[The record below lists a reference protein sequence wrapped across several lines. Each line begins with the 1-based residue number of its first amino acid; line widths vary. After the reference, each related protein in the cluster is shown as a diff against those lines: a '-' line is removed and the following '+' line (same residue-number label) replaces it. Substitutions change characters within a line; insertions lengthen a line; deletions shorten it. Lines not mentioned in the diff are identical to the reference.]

1 MAKMP
6 LVIYPDAILKTRCSD
21 ILTID
26 QALVDLVRDMSETM
40 YASNGIGLAAPQ
52 VAKNIR
58 LMILDVEPERGG
70 EARMHFINPVIVESH
85 GKTSYEEGCLSFP
98 GLSAEVRRKD
108 QVHIKAYDVQGHE
121 IDLEADG
128 LLSICIQHELDHL
141 NGITFVDRLSPV
153 DRKLLLRDYLR
164 ERQEERRE
172 QRQRAEDER
181 LAALTRAS

>member
-1 MAKMP
+1 MSKMP
-6 LVIYPDAILKTRCSD
+6 LVIYPDAILKTRCTD

-26 QALVDLVRDMSETM
+26 QEIVDLVRDMSETM

-58 LMILDVEPERGG
+58 LMVVDVEPERGG
-70 EARMHFINPVIVESH
+70 KSRMHFINPVIVESH

-108 QVHIKAYDVQGHE
+108 QIHVKAYDVQGRE

-141 NGITFVDRLSPV
+141 NGITFVDRLDPV
-153 DRKLLLRDYLR
+153 NRKLLLRDYLR
-164 ERQEERRE
+164 ERREERERQEERR
-172 QRQRAEDER
+172 
-181 LAALTRAS
+181 LAQLAGGK